1 MLKFKYCL
9 IYIALTLGLQAT
21 DYDNL
26 EEENQQLDEKIN
38 HLKQQ
43 LTEKGV
49 SPKEINKDE
58 FEEEYIDRSYPKISS
73 KKKEKLL
80 KSFSIADDKSGVFL
94 GGGYAYGELN
104 LSYQGEMLDRY
115 GANAPSAFKNNI
127 NINAPVSMISAKFG
141 YQKYFVPYF
150 GTRFY
155 GDLLLGGGVLKENA
169 PKQGSFFCILGGRET
184 GGGGGGSVKFKTKK
198 GFFFGFL
205 GERFYGDFVVG
216 GGVLKENALKQ
227 GSFIYIL
234 GAMNTD
240 LLFDMPLDFKTK
252 KHFLGVYA
260 GFGIGLMLYQDKP
273 NQNGRNLVVGGY
285 SSPNFLWK
293 SLIEVDYTFN
303 VGVSLTLYRKH
314 RLEIGTKLPISY
326 LRMGVEEGALY
337 QNKEDDERL
346 LVSAN
351 NQFKRSSFLLVNYAF
366 IF

>member
-9 IYIALTLGLQAT
+9 VYIALILGLQAT

-38 HLKQQ
+38 NLKQQ

-49 SPKEINKDE
+49 SPKEINKDK

-80 KSFSIADDKSGVFL
+80 KSFSIANDRSGVFL

-127 NINAPVSMISAKFG
+127 NINAPVSMISVKFG

-155 GDLLLGGGVLKENA
+155 GDLLLGGGA
-169 PKQGSFFCILGGRET
+169 
-184 GGGGGGSVKFKTKK
+184 
-198 GFFFGFL
+198 
-205 GERFYGDFVVG
+205 
-216 GGVLKENALKQ
+216 LKENALKQ
-227 GSFIYIL
+227 GSFFYVL
-234 GAMNTD
+234 GAVNTD

-260 GFGIGLMLYQDKP
+260 GFGIGLMLYQDRP
-273 NQNGRNLVVGGY
+273 NQNGRNLVAGGY

-326 LRMGVEEGALY
+326 LRMGVEEGAIY

>member
-9 IYIALTLGLQAT
+9 IYIVLILGLQAT

-26 EEENQQLDEKIN
+26 EEENQQLDKQIN
-38 HLKQQ
+38 NLKQQ

-49 SPKEINKDE
+49 SPKEIDKDK
-58 FEEEYIDRSYPKISS
+58 FEEEYIDQSYPKISS

-80 KSFSIADDKSGVFL
+80 KSFSIANDRSGVFL

-127 NINAPVSMISAKFG
+127 NINAPVSMISVKFG

-155 GDLLLGGGVLKENA
+155 GDLLLGGGA
-169 PKQGSFFCILGGRET
+169 
-184 GGGGGGSVKFKTKK
+184 
-198 GFFFGFL
+198 
-205 GERFYGDFVVG
+205 
-216 GGVLKENALKQ
+216 LKENALKQ
-227 GSFIYIL
+227 GSFIYVL

-273 NQNGRNLVVGGY
+273 NQNGRDLVVGGY

-326 LRMGVEEGALY
+326 LRMGVEEGAIY

>member
-9 IYIALTLGLQAT
+9 IHIVLILGLQAA

-38 HLKQQ
+38 NLKQQ

-49 SPKEINKDE
+49 SPKEINKDK

-80 KSFSIADDKSGVFL
+80 KSFSIANDRSGVFL

-104 LSYQGEMLDRY
+104 LFYQGEMLDRY

-127 NINAPVSMISAKFG
+127 NINAPVSMISVKFG

-155 GDLLLGGGVLKENA
+155 GDLLLGGGALKE
-169 PKQGSFFCILGGRET
+169 
-184 GGGGGGSVKFKTKK
+184 
-198 GFFFGFL
+198 
-205 GERFYGDFVVG
+205 D
-216 GGVLKENALKQ
+216 ALKQ

-326 LRMGVEEGALY
+326 LRMGVEEGAIY
-337 QNKEDDERL
+337 HNKEDDERL

>member
-9 IYIALTLGLQAT
+9 VYLALILGLQAT

-49 SPKEINKDE
+49 SPKEMDKDK
-58 FEEEYIDRSYPKISS
+58 FEEEYLERTYPKISS
-73 KKKEKLL
+73 KKRKKLL

-127 NINAPVSMISAKFG
+127 NINAPVSMISVKFG

-155 GDLLLGGGVLKENA
+155 GDLLLGGGVLKEDA
-169 PKQGSFFCILGGRET
+169 SKQ
-184 GGGGGGSVKFKTKK
+184 SV
-198 GFFFGFL
+198 
-205 GERFYGDFVVG
+205 
-216 GGVLKENALKQ
+216 
-227 GSFIYIL
+227 GSFIYVL

-346 LVSAN
+346 LISAN

>member
-1 MLKFKYCL
+1 MKLKYWLVYLAF
-9 IYIALTLGLQAT
+9 IIGLQAT

-38 HLKQQ
+38 NLKRQ

-49 SPKEINKDE
+49 SPKEMDKDK
-58 FEEEYIDRSYPKISS
+58 FEEEYLERTYPKISS
-73 KKKEKLL
+73 KKRKKLL

-104 LSYQGEMLDRY
+104 LSYQGEMNDKY

-127 NINAPVSMISAKFG
+127 NINAPVSMISVKFG

-155 GDLLLGGGVLKENA
+155 GDLLLGGGA
-169 PKQGSFFCILGGRET
+169 
-184 GGGGGGSVKFKTKK
+184 
-198 GFFFGFL
+198 
-205 GERFYGDFVVG
+205 
-216 GGVLKENALKQ
+216 LKENALKQ
-227 GSFIYIL
+227 PVGSFFYVL

-273 NQNGRNLVVGGY
+273 NQNGRDLVVGGY

-326 LRMGVEEGALY
+326 LRMGVEEGAVY
-337 QNKEDDERL
+337 HNKEDDERL
-346 LVSAN
+346 LISAN

>member
-9 IYIALTLGLQAT
+9 IYIVLILGLQAT

-38 HLKQQ
+38 NLKQQ

-49 SPKEINKDE
+49 SPKEINKDK

-73 KKKEKLL
+73 KKKDKLL
-80 KSFSIADDKSGVFL
+80 KSFSIANDRSGVFL

-115 GANAPSAFKNNI
+115 GTNASSAFKNNI
-127 NINAPVSMISAKFG
+127 NINALVSTISVKFG

-155 GDLLLGGGVLKENA
+155 GDLLLGGGA
-169 PKQGSFFCILGGRET
+169 
-184 GGGGGGSVKFKTKK
+184 
-198 GFFFGFL
+198 
-205 GERFYGDFVVG
+205 
-216 GGVLKENALKQ
+216 LKENALKQ
-227 GSFIYIL
+227 GSFFYVL
-234 GAMNTD
+234 GAVNTD

-273 NQNGRNLVVGGY
+273 NQNGRDLVVGGY

-326 LRMGVEEGALY
+326 LRMGVEEGAIY

>member
-1 MLKFKYCL
+1 MKFKYGL
-9 IYIALTLGLQAT
+9 IYIALIIGLQAT

-49 SPKEINKDE
+49 SPKEMDKDK
-58 FEEEYIDRSYPKISS
+58 FEEEYLERTYPKISS
-73 KKKEKLL
+73 KKRKKLL

-155 GDLLLGGGVLKENA
+155 GDLLLGGGVLKEDA
-169 PKQGSFFCILGGRET
+169 SKQ
-184 GGGGGGSVKFKTKK
+184 SV
-198 GFFFGFL
+198 
-205 GERFYGDFVVG
+205 
-216 GGVLKENALKQ
+216 
-227 GSFIYIL
+227 GSFIYVL
-234 GAMNTD
+234 GAVNTD

-346 LVSAN
+346 LISAN

>member
-1 MLKFKYCL
+1 MKLKYWLVYLAF
-9 IYIALTLGLQAT
+9 IIGLQAT

-38 HLKQQ
+38 NLKRQ

-49 SPKEINKDE
+49 SPKEMDKDK
-58 FEEEYIDRSYPKISS
+58 FEEEYLERTYPKISS
-73 KKKEKLL
+73 KKRKKLL

-104 LSYQGEMLDRY
+104 LSYQGEMNDKY

-169 PKQGSFFCILGGRET
+169 LKQPVGSFFY
-184 GGGGGGSVKFKTKK
+184 V
-198 GFFFGFL
+198 
-205 GERFYGDFVVG
+205 
-216 GGVLKENALKQ
+216 
-227 GSFIYIL
+227 L

-240 LLFDMPLDFKTK
+240 LLFDMPLDFKIK

-273 NQNGRNLVVGGY
+273 NQNGRDLVVGGY

-314 RLEIGTKLPISY
+314 RLEIGTKLPINY
-326 LRMGVEEGALY
+326 LRMGVEEGAVY
-337 QNKEDDERL
+337 HNKENDERL
-346 LVSAN
+346 LISAN

>member
-1 MLKFKYCL
+1 MKLKYWLVYLAF
-9 IYIALTLGLQAT
+9 IIGLQAT

-26 EEENQQLDEKIN
+26 EEENQQLDEKTN
-38 HLKQQ
+38 NLKRQ

-49 SPKEINKDE
+49 SPKEMDKDK
-58 FEEEYIDRSYPKISS
+58 FEEEYLERTYPKISS
-73 KKKEKLL
+73 KKRKKLL

-104 LSYQGEMLDRY
+104 LSYQGEMNDKY

-127 NINAPVSMISAKFG
+127 NINAPVSMISVKFG

-155 GDLLLGGGVLKENA
+155 GDLLLGGGA
-169 PKQGSFFCILGGRET
+169 
-184 GGGGGGSVKFKTKK
+184 
-198 GFFFGFL
+198 
-205 GERFYGDFVVG
+205 
-216 GGVLKENALKQ
+216 LKENALKQ
-227 GSFIYIL
+227 PVGSFFYVL

-273 NQNGRNLVVGGY
+273 NQNGRDLVVGGY

-326 LRMGVEEGALY
+326 LRMGVEEGAVY
-337 QNKEDDERL
+337 HNKEDDERL
-346 LVSAN
+346 LISAN

>member
-1 MLKFKYCL
+1 MLKFKYGL
-9 IYIALTLGLQAT
+9 IYIVLIIGLQAT

-49 SPKEINKDE
+49 SPKEMDKDK
-58 FEEEYIDRSYPKISS
+58 FEEEYLERTYPKISS
-73 KKKEKLL
+73 KKRKKLL

-104 LSYQGEMLDRY
+104 LSYQGEMLDKY

-127 NINAPVSMISAKFG
+127 NINAPVSMISVKFG

-169 PKQGSFFCILGGRET
+169 SKQ
-184 GGGGGGSVKFKTKK
+184 SV
-198 GFFFGFL
+198 
-205 GERFYGDFVVG
+205 
-216 GGVLKENALKQ
+216 
-227 GSFIYIL
+227 GSFIYVL
-234 GAMNTD
+234 GAVNTD

>member
-1 MLKFKYCL
+1 MLKFKYGL
-9 IYIALTLGLQAT
+9 IYIALILGLQAT

-49 SPKEINKDE
+49 SPKEMDKDK
-58 FEEEYIDRSYPKISS
+58 FEEEYLERTYPKISS
-73 KKKEKLL
+73 KKRKKLL

-94 GGGYAYGELN
+94 GGGYAYGEFN

-127 NINAPVSMISAKFG
+127 KINAPVSMISVKFG
-141 YQKYFVPYF
+141 YQKYFMPYF

-155 GDLLLGGGVLKENA
+155 GDLLLGGGVLKE
-169 PKQGSFFCILGGRET
+169 
-184 GGGGGGSVKFKTKK
+184 
-198 GFFFGFL
+198 
-205 GERFYGDFVVG
+205 D
-216 GGVLKENALKQ
+216 ALKQ
-227 GSFIYIL
+227 SVGSFIYVL

-337 QNKEDDERL
+337 QNKEDNERL
-346 LVSAN
+346 LISAN

>member
-49 SPKEINKDE
+49 SPKEINKNE

-80 KSFSIADDKSGVFL
+80 KSFSIANDRSGVFL

-127 NINAPVSMISAKFG
+127 NINAPVSMISVKFG

-155 GDLLLGGGVLKENA
+155 GDLLLGGGA
-169 PKQGSFFCILGGRET
+169 
-184 GGGGGGSVKFKTKK
+184 
-198 GFFFGFL
+198 
-205 GERFYGDFVVG
+205 
-216 GGVLKENALKQ
+216 LKENALKQ
-227 GSFIYIL
+227 GSFFYVL
-234 GAMNTD
+234 GAVNTD

-273 NQNGRNLVVGGY
+273 NQNGRDLVVGGY

>member
-1 MLKFKYCL
+1 MLKFKYGL
-9 IYIALTLGLQAT
+9 IYIALILGLQAT

-49 SPKEINKDE
+49 SPKEMDKDK
-58 FEEEYIDRSYPKISS
+58 FEEEYLERTYPKISS
-73 KKKEKLL
+73 KKRKKLL

-127 NINAPVSMISAKFG
+127 NINAPVSMISVKFG

-169 PKQGSFFCILGGRET
+169 SKQ
-184 GGGGGGSVKFKTKK
+184 SV
-198 GFFFGFL
+198 
-205 GERFYGDFVVG
+205 
-216 GGVLKENALKQ
+216 
-227 GSFIYIL
+227 GSFIYVL

-260 GFGIGLMLYQDKP
+260 GFGIGLMLYQDRP
-273 NQNGRNLVVGGY
+273 NQNGRNLVMGGY

-346 LVSAN
+346 LISAN

>member
-1 MLKFKYCL
+1 MKLKYWLVYLAF
-9 IYIALTLGLQAT
+9 IIGLQAT

-38 HLKQQ
+38 NLKRQ

-49 SPKEINKDE
+49 SPKEMDKDK
-58 FEEEYIDRSYPKISS
+58 FEEEYLERTYPKISS
-73 KKKEKLL
+73 KKRKKLL

-104 LSYQGEMLDRY
+104 LSYQGEMNDKY

-127 NINAPVSMISAKFG
+127 NINAPVSMISVKFG

-155 GDLLLGGGVLKENA
+155 GDLLLGGGA
-169 PKQGSFFCILGGRET
+169 
-184 GGGGGGSVKFKTKK
+184 
-198 GFFFGFL
+198 
-205 GERFYGDFVVG
+205 
-216 GGVLKENALKQ
+216 LKENALKQ
-227 GSFIYIL
+227 PVGSFFYIL

-273 NQNGRNLVVGGY
+273 NQNGRDLVVGGY

-326 LRMGVEEGALY
+326 LRMGVEEGAIY
-337 QNKEDDERL
+337 HNKENDERL
-346 LVSAN
+346 LISAN

>member
-9 IYIALTLGLQAT
+9 IYIVLILGLQAT
-21 DYDNL
+21 DYDNLEL

-49 SPKEINKDE
+49 SPKEINKDK

-73 KKKEKLL
+73 KKKEKLF
-80 KSFSIADDKSGVFL
+80 KSFSIANDRSGVFL

-127 NINAPVSMISAKFG
+127 NINAPVSMISVKFG

-155 GDLLLGGGVLKENA
+155 GDLLLGGGA
-169 PKQGSFFCILGGRET
+169 
-184 GGGGGGSVKFKTKK
+184 
-198 GFFFGFL
+198 
-205 GERFYGDFVVG
+205 
-216 GGVLKENALKQ
+216 LKENALKQ
-227 GSFIYIL
+227 GSFFYVL
-234 GAMNTD
+234 GAVNTD

-326 LRMGVEEGALY
+326 LRMGVEEGAIY
-337 QNKEDDERL
+337 QNKEDNERL

>member
-1 MLKFKYCL
+1 MLKFKYGL
-9 IYIALTLGLQAT
+9 IYIALIIGLQAT

-49 SPKEINKDE
+49 SPKEMDKDK
-58 FEEEYIDRSYPKISS
+58 FEEEYLERTYPKISS
-73 KKKEKLL
+73 KKRKKLL

-127 NINAPVSMISAKFG
+127 KINAPVSMISVKFG

-155 GDLLLGGGVLKENA
+155 GDLLLGGGVLKEDA
-169 PKQGSFFCILGGRET
+169 SKQ
-184 GGGGGGSVKFKTKK
+184 SV
-198 GFFFGFL
+198 
-205 GERFYGDFVVG
+205 
-216 GGVLKENALKQ
+216 
-227 GSFIYIL
+227 GSFIYVL
-234 GAMNTD
+234 GAVNTD

-337 QNKEDDERL
+337 QNKEDNERL
-346 LVSAN
+346 LISAN

>member
-1 MLKFKYCL
+1 MKFKYGL
-9 IYIALTLGLQAT
+9 IYIALIIGLQAT

-49 SPKEINKDE
+49 SPKEMDKDK
-58 FEEEYIDRSYPKISS
+58 FEEEYLERTYPKISS
-73 KKKEKLL
+73 KKRKKLL

-94 GGGYAYGELN
+94 GGGYAYGGLN

-127 NINAPVSMISAKFG
+127 NINAPVSMISVKFG

-155 GDLLLGGGVLKENA
+155 GDLLLGGGVLKEDA
-169 PKQGSFFCILGGRET
+169 SKQ
-184 GGGGGGSVKFKTKK
+184 SV
-198 GFFFGFL
+198 
-205 GERFYGDFVVG
+205 
-216 GGVLKENALKQ
+216 
-227 GSFIYIL
+227 GSFIYVL
-234 GAMNTD
+234 GAVNTD

-346 LVSAN
+346 LISAN

>member
-1 MLKFKYCL
+1 MLKFKYGL
-9 IYIALTLGLQAT
+9 IYIALIIGLQAT

-49 SPKEINKDE
+49 SPKEMDKDK
-58 FEEEYIDRSYPKISS
+58 FEEEYLERTYPKISS
-73 KKKEKLL
+73 KKRKKLL

-155 GDLLLGGGVLKENA
+155 GDLLLGGGVLKEDA
-169 PKQGSFFCILGGRET
+169 SKQ
-184 GGGGGGSVKFKTKK
+184 SV
-198 GFFFGFL
+198 
-205 GERFYGDFVVG
+205 
-216 GGVLKENALKQ
+216 
-227 GSFIYIL
+227 GSFIYVL
-234 GAMNTD
+234 GAVNTD

-273 NQNGRNLVVGGY
+273 NQNGRNLVMGGY

-346 LVSAN
+346 LISAN

>member
-9 IYIALTLGLQAT
+9 IYIALILGLQAT

-38 HLKQQ
+38 NLKQQ

-49 SPKEINKDE
+49 SPKEINKDK

-80 KSFSIADDKSGVFL
+80 KSFSIANDRSGVFL

-127 NINAPVSMISAKFG
+127 NINAPVSMISVKFG
-141 YQKYFVPYF
+141 YQKYFMPYF

-155 GDLLLGGGVLKENA
+155 GDLLLGGGALKENTL
-169 PKQGSFFCILGGRET
+169 KQGSFFY
-184 GGGGGGSVKFKTKK
+184 V
-198 GFFFGFL
+198 
-205 GERFYGDFVVG
+205 
-216 GGVLKENALKQ
+216 
-227 GSFIYIL
+227 L
-234 GAMNTD
+234 GAVNTD

-273 NQNGRNLVVGGY
+273 NQNGRDLVVGGY

-326 LRMGVEEGALY
+326 LRMGVEEGAIY

>member
-1 MLKFKYCL
+1 MLKFKYGL
-9 IYIALTLGLQAT
+9 IYVALIIGLQAT

-49 SPKEINKDE
+49 SPKEMDKDK
-58 FEEEYIDRSYPKISS
+58 FEEEYLERTYPKISS
-73 KKKEKLL
+73 KKRKKLL

-127 NINAPVSMISAKFG
+127 KINAPVSMISVKFG

-155 GDLLLGGGVLKENA
+155 GDLLLGGGVLKEDA
-169 PKQGSFFCILGGRET
+169 SKQ
-184 GGGGGGSVKFKTKK
+184 SV
-198 GFFFGFL
+198 
-205 GERFYGDFVVG
+205 
-216 GGVLKENALKQ
+216 
-227 GSFIYIL
+227 GSFIYVL
-234 GAMNTD
+234 GAVNTD

-346 LVSAN
+346 LISAN

>member
-1 MLKFKYCL
+1 IK
-9 IYIALTLGLQAT
+9 
-21 DYDNL
+21 
-26 EEENQQLDEKIN
+26 
-38 HLKQQ
+38 
-43 LTEKGV
+43 
-49 SPKEINKDE
+49 
-58 FEEEYIDRSYPKISS
+58 
-73 KKKEKLL
+73 
-80 KSFSIADDKSGVFL
+80 
-94 GGGYAYGELN
+94 
-104 LSYQGEMLDRY
+104 
-115 GANAPSAFKNNI
+115 
-127 NINAPVSMISAKFG
+127 INAPVSMISTKFG

-155 GDLLLGGGVLKENA
+155 GDLLLGGGVLKEDA
-169 PKQGSFFCILGGRET
+169 SKQ
-184 GGGGGGSVKFKTKK
+184 SV
-198 GFFFGFL
+198 
-205 GERFYGDFVVG
+205 
-216 GGVLKENALKQ
+216 
-227 GSFIYIL
+227 GSFIYVL
-234 GAMNTD
+234 GAVNTD

-346 LVSAN
+346 LISAN

>member
-1 MLKFKYCL
+1 MKLKYWLVYLAF
-9 IYIALTLGLQAT
+9 IIGLQAT

-49 SPKEINKDE
+49 SPKEMDKDK
-58 FEEEYIDRSYPKISS
+58 FEEEYLERTYPKISS
-73 KKKEKLL
+73 KKRKKLL

-127 NINAPVSMISAKFG
+127 KINAPVSMISVKFG

-169 PKQGSFFCILGGRET
+169 SKQ
-184 GGGGGGSVKFKTKK
+184 SV
-198 GFFFGFL
+198 
-205 GERFYGDFVVG
+205 
-216 GGVLKENALKQ
+216 
-227 GSFIYIL
+227 GSFIYVL
-234 GAMNTD
+234 GAVNTD

-260 GFGIGLMLYQDKP
+260 GFGLGLMLYQDRP
-273 NQNGRNLVVGGY
+273 NQNGRNLVMGGY

-326 LRMGVEEGALY
+326 LRMGVEEGAIY

-346 LVSAN
+346 LISAN

>member
-9 IYIALTLGLQAT
+9 VYIALILGLQAT

-38 HLKQQ
+38 NLKQQ

-49 SPKEINKDE
+49 SPKEINKDK

-80 KSFSIADDKSGVFL
+80 KSFFIADDKSGVFL

-127 NINAPVSMISAKFG
+127 NINAPVSMISVKFG

-155 GDLLLGGGVLKENA
+155 GDLLLGGGA
-169 PKQGSFFCILGGRET
+169 
-184 GGGGGGSVKFKTKK
+184 
-198 GFFFGFL
+198 
-205 GERFYGDFVVG
+205 
-216 GGVLKENALKQ
+216 LKENALKQ
-227 GSFIYIL
+227 GSFFYVL
-234 GAMNTD
+234 GAVNTD

-273 NQNGRNLVVGGY
+273 NQNGRDLVVGGY

-326 LRMGVEEGALY
+326 LRMGVEEGAIY
-337 QNKEDDERL
+337 HNKEDDERL

>member
-1 MLKFKYCL
+1 MKLKYWLVYLAF
-9 IYIALTLGLQAT
+9 IIGLQAT

-49 SPKEINKDE
+49 SPKEMDKDK
-58 FEEEYIDRSYPKISS
+58 FEEEYLERTYPKISS
-73 KKKEKLL
+73 KKRKKLL

-127 NINAPVSMISAKFG
+127 NINSPVSMISAKFG

-155 GDLLLGGGVLKENA
+155 GDLLLGGGVLKEDA
-169 PKQGSFFCILGGRET
+169 SKQPVGSFF
-184 GGGGGGSVKFKTKK
+184 
-198 GFFFGFL
+198 
-205 GERFYGDFVVG
+205 
-216 GGVLKENALKQ
+216 
-227 GSFIYIL
+227 YIL

-273 NQNGRNLVVGGY
+273 NQNGRDLVVGGY

-314 RLEIGTKLPISY
+314 RLEIGAKLPIGY
-326 LRMGVEEGALY
+326 LRMGVEEGAVY
-337 QNKEDDERL
+337 HNKEDDERL
-346 LVSAN
+346 LISAN

>member
-1 MLKFKYCL
+1 MLKFKYGL
-9 IYIALTLGLQAT
+9 IYIALILGLQAA

-49 SPKEINKDE
+49 SPKEMDKDK
-58 FEEEYIDRSYPKISS
+58 FEEEYLERTYPKISS
-73 KKKEKLL
+73 KKRKKLL

-127 NINAPVSMISAKFG
+127 KINAPVSMISVKFG

-155 GDLLLGGGVLKENA
+155 GDLLLGGGVLKEDA
-169 PKQGSFFCILGGRET
+169 SKQ
-184 GGGGGGSVKFKTKK
+184 SV
-198 GFFFGFL
+198 
-205 GERFYGDFVVG
+205 
-216 GGVLKENALKQ
+216 
-227 GSFIYIL
+227 GSFIYVL
-234 GAMNTD
+234 GAVNTD

-346 LVSAN
+346 LISAN

>member
-9 IYIALTLGLQAT
+9 IYIALILGLQAT

-26 EEENQQLDEKIN
+26 KEENQQLDEKIN

-49 SPKEINKDE
+49 SPKEINKDK
-58 FEEEYIDRSYPKISS
+58 FEEEYIDRSYPKISF

-80 KSFSIADDKSGVFL
+80 KSFSIANDRSGVFL

-127 NINAPVSMISAKFG
+127 NINAPVSMISVKFG

-155 GDLLLGGGVLKENA
+155 GDLLLGGGA
-169 PKQGSFFCILGGRET
+169 
-184 GGGGGGSVKFKTKK
+184 
-198 GFFFGFL
+198 
-205 GERFYGDFVVG
+205 
-216 GGVLKENALKQ
+216 LKENALKQ
-227 GSFIYIL
+227 GSFIYVL

-326 LRMGVEEGALY
+326 LRMGVEEGAIY

>member
-9 IYIALTLGLQAT
+9 IYIALILGLQAT

-49 SPKEINKDE
+49 SPKEINKDK

-127 NINAPVSMISAKFG
+127 NINAPVSMISVKFG

-155 GDLLLGGGVLKENA
+155 GDLLLGGGALKEN
-169 PKQGSFFCILGGRET
+169 
-184 GGGGGGSVKFKTKK
+184 V
-198 GFFFGFL
+198 
-205 GERFYGDFVVG
+205 
-216 GGVLKENALKQ
+216 LKQ
-227 GSFIYIL
+227 GSFIYVL
-234 GAMNTD
+234 GAVNTD

-273 NQNGRNLVVGGY
+273 NQNGRNLVAGGY

-326 LRMGVEEGALY
+326 LRMGVEEGAIY
-337 QNKEDDERL
+337 HNKEDDERL

>member
-9 IYIALTLGLQAT
+9 IYIALILGLQAT

-38 HLKQQ
+38 NLKQQ
-43 LTEKGV
+43 LTEKRV
-49 SPKEINKDE
+49 SPKEINKDK

-80 KSFSIADDKSGVFL
+80 KSFSIANDRSGVFL

-127 NINAPVSMISAKFG
+127 NINAPVSMISVKFG

-155 GDLLLGGGVLKENA
+155 GDLLLGGGA
-169 PKQGSFFCILGGRET
+169 
-184 GGGGGGSVKFKTKK
+184 
-198 GFFFGFL
+198 
-205 GERFYGDFVVG
+205 
-216 GGVLKENALKQ
+216 LKENALKQ
-227 GSFIYIL
+227 GSFFYVL

-326 LRMGVEEGALY
+326 LRMGVEEGAIY
-337 QNKEDDERL
+337 HNKEDDERL

>member
-1 MLKFKYCL
+1 MLKFKYGL
-9 IYIALTLGLQAT
+9 IYIALILGLQAT

-49 SPKEINKDE
+49 SPKEMDKDK
-58 FEEEYIDRSYPKISS
+58 FEEEYLERTYPKISS
-73 KKKEKLL
+73 KKRKKLL

-94 GGGYAYGELN
+94 GGGYAYGGLN

-127 NINAPVSMISAKFG
+127 KINAPVSMISAKFG

-155 GDLLLGGGVLKENA
+155 GDLLLGGGVLKEDA
-169 PKQGSFFCILGGRET
+169 SKQ
-184 GGGGGGSVKFKTKK
+184 SV
-198 GFFFGFL
+198 
-205 GERFYGDFVVG
+205 
-216 GGVLKENALKQ
+216 
-227 GSFIYIL
+227 GSFIYVL
-234 GAMNTD
+234 GAVNTD

-260 GFGIGLMLYQDKP
+260 GFGIGLMLYQDRP

-346 LVSAN
+346 LISAN

>member
-1 MLKFKYCL
+1 MKLKYWLVYLAF
-9 IYIALTLGLQAT
+9 IIGLQAT

-38 HLKQQ
+38 NLKRQ

-49 SPKEINKDE
+49 SPKEMDKDK
-58 FEEEYIDRSYPKISS
+58 FEEEYLERTYPKISS
-73 KKKEKLL
+73 KKRKKLL

-104 LSYQGEMLDRY
+104 LSYQGEMNDKY

-127 NINAPVSMISAKFG
+127 NINAPVSMISVKFG

-155 GDLLLGGGVLKENA
+155 GDLLLGGGAL
-169 PKQGSFFCILGGRET
+169 R
-184 GGGGGGSVKFKTKK
+184 
-198 GFFFGFL
+198 
-205 GERFYGDFVVG
+205 
-216 GGVLKENALKQ
+216 ENALKQ
-227 GSFIYIL
+227 PVGSFFYIL

-326 LRMGVEEGALY
+326 LRMGVEEGAIY
-337 QNKEDDERL
+337 HNKENDERL
-346 LVSAN
+346 LISAN

>member
-1 MLKFKYCL
+1 MKFKYCL
-9 IYIALTLGLQAT
+9 IYIALILGLQAT

-26 EEENQQLDEKIN
+26 EEKNQQLDEKIN
-38 HLKQQ
+38 NLKQQ

-49 SPKEINKDE
+49 SPKEINKDK

-80 KSFSIADDKSGVFL
+80 KSFSIANDRSGVFL

-115 GANAPSAFKNNI
+115 GANVPSAFKNNI
-127 NINAPVSMISAKFG
+127 NINAPISMISVKFG

-155 GDLLLGGGVLKENA
+155 GDLLLGGGA
-169 PKQGSFFCILGGRET
+169 
-184 GGGGGGSVKFKTKK
+184 
-198 GFFFGFL
+198 
-205 GERFYGDFVVG
+205 
-216 GGVLKENALKQ
+216 LKENALKQ
-227 GSFIYIL
+227 GSFFYVL
-234 GAMNTD
+234 GAVNTD

-326 LRMGVEEGALY
+326 LRMGVEEGAIY
-337 QNKEDDERL
+337 HNKEDDERL
-346 LVSAN
+346 LISAN

>member
-1 MLKFKYCL
+1 MKLKYWLVYLAF
-9 IYIALTLGLQAT
+9 IIGLQAT

-38 HLKQQ
+38 NLKRQ

-49 SPKEINKDE
+49 SPKEMDKDK
-58 FEEEYIDRSYPKISS
+58 FEEEYLERTYPKISS
-73 KKKEKLL
+73 KKRKKLL

-155 GDLLLGGGVLKENA
+155 GDLLLGGGA
-169 PKQGSFFCILGGRET
+169 
-184 GGGGGGSVKFKTKK
+184 
-198 GFFFGFL
+198 
-205 GERFYGDFVVG
+205 
-216 GGVLKENALKQ
+216 LKENALKQ
-227 GSFIYIL
+227 PVGSFFYVL
-234 GAMNTD
+234 GAVNTD

-273 NQNGRNLVVGGY
+273 NQNGRDLVVGGY

-326 LRMGVEEGALY
+326 LRMGVEEGAIY
-337 QNKEDDERL
+337 HNKENDERL
-346 LVSAN
+346 LISAN

>member
-1 MLKFKYCL
+1 MLKFKYGL
-9 IYIALTLGLQAT
+9 IYIALILGLQAT

-49 SPKEINKDE
+49 SPKEMDKDK
-58 FEEEYIDRSYPKISS
+58 FEEEYLERTYPKISS
-73 KKKEKLL
+73 KKRKKLL

-127 NINAPVSMISAKFG
+127 KINAPVSMISAKFG

-155 GDLLLGGGVLKENA
+155 GDLLLGGGVLKEDA
-169 PKQGSFFCILGGRET
+169 SKQ
-184 GGGGGGSVKFKTKK
+184 SV
-198 GFFFGFL
+198 
-205 GERFYGDFVVG
+205 
-216 GGVLKENALKQ
+216 
-227 GSFIYIL
+227 GSFIYVL
-234 GAMNTD
+234 GAVNTD
-240 LLFDMPLDFKTK
+240 LLFDMPLDFKAK

-346 LVSAN
+346 LISAN

>member
-9 IYIALTLGLQAT
+9 IYIALILGLQAT

-58 FEEEYIDRSYPKISS
+58 FEEEYIDRSYSKISS

-104 LSYQGEMLDRY
+104 LSYQGEMNDKY
-115 GANAPSAFKNNI
+115 GVNAPSAFKNNI
-127 NINAPVSMISAKFG
+127 SLNAPVSMISVKFG

-155 GDLLLGGGVLKENA
+155 GDLLLGGGALKKENA
-169 PKQGSFFCILGGRET
+169 I
-184 GGGGGGSVKFKTKK
+184 
-198 GFFFGFL
+198 
-205 GERFYGDFVVG
+205 
-216 GGVLKENALKQ
+216 KQ
-227 GSFIYIL
+227 GSFIYVL
-234 GAMNTD
+234 GAVNTD

>member
-1 MLKFKYCL
+1 MLKFKYGL
-9 IYIALTLGLQAT
+9 IYIALILGLQAT

-49 SPKEINKDE
+49 SPKEINKDK
-58 FEEEYIDRSYPKISS
+58 FEEEYLERTYPKISS
-73 KKKEKLL
+73 KKRKKLL

-94 GGGYAYGELN
+94 GGGYAYGGFN

-127 NINAPVSMISAKFG
+127 NINAPVSMISVKFG

-155 GDLLLGGGVLKENA
+155 GDLLLGGGALKENVF
-169 PKQGSFFCILGGRET
+169 KQP
-184 GGGGGGSVKFKTKK
+184 V
-198 GFFFGFL
+198 
-205 GERFYGDFVVG
+205 
-216 GGVLKENALKQ
+216 
-227 GSFIYIL
+227 GSFIYVL

-260 GFGIGLMLYQDKP
+260 GFGIGLMLYQDRP
-273 NQNGRNLVVGGY
+273 NQNGRNLVIGGY

-346 LVSAN
+346 LISAN

>member
-1 MLKFKYCL
+1 MKFKYCL
-9 IYIALTLGLQAT
+9 VYIALILGLQAT

-38 HLKQQ
+38 NLKQQ

-80 KSFSIADDKSGVFL
+80 KSFSIANDRSGVFL

-127 NINAPVSMISAKFG
+127 NINAPVSMISVKFG

-155 GDLLLGGGVLKENA
+155 GDLLLGGGA
-169 PKQGSFFCILGGRET
+169 
-184 GGGGGGSVKFKTKK
+184 
-198 GFFFGFL
+198 
-205 GERFYGDFVVG
+205 
-216 GGVLKENALKQ
+216 LKENALKQ
-227 GSFIYIL
+227 GSFFYVL
-234 GAMNTD
+234 GAVNTD

-273 NQNGRNLVVGGY
+273 NQNGRDLVVGGY

-326 LRMGVEEGALY
+326 LRMGVEEGAIY
-337 QNKEDDERL
+337 QNKENDERL

>member
-1 MLKFKYCL
+1 MKLKYWLVYLAF
-9 IYIALTLGLQAT
+9 IIGLQAT

-38 HLKQQ
+38 NLKRQ

-49 SPKEINKDE
+49 SPKEMDKDK
-58 FEEEYIDRSYPKISS
+58 FEEEYLERTYPKISS
-73 KKKEKLL
+73 KKRKKLL

-104 LSYQGEMLDRY
+104 LSYQGEMLDGY
-115 GANAPSAFKNNI
+115 GTNAPSAFKNNI
-127 NINAPVSMISAKFG
+127 NINAPVSIISVKFG

-155 GDLLLGGGVLKENA
+155 GDLLLGGGA
-169 PKQGSFFCILGGRET
+169 
-184 GGGGGGSVKFKTKK
+184 
-198 GFFFGFL
+198 
-205 GERFYGDFVVG
+205 
-216 GGVLKENALKQ
+216 LKENALKQ
-227 GSFIYIL
+227 SVGSFIYVL

-326 LRMGVEEGALY
+326 LRMGVEEGAIY
-337 QNKEDDERL
+337 HNKENDERL
-346 LVSAN
+346 LISAN

>member
-1 MLKFKYCL
+1 MLKFKYGL
-9 IYIALTLGLQAT
+9 VYIALIIGLQAT

-49 SPKEINKDE
+49 SPKEMDKDK
-58 FEEEYIDRSYPKISS
+58 FEEEYLERTYPKISS
-73 KKKEKLL
+73 KKRKKLL

-94 GGGYAYGELN
+94 GGGYAYGGLN

-127 NINAPVSMISAKFG
+127 NINAPVSMISVKFG

-155 GDLLLGGGVLKENA
+155 GDLLLGGGALKEDTS
-169 PKQGSFFCILGGRET
+169 KQ
-184 GGGGGGSVKFKTKK
+184 SV
-198 GFFFGFL
+198 
-205 GERFYGDFVVG
+205 
-216 GGVLKENALKQ
+216 
-227 GSFIYIL
+227 GSFIYVL
-234 GAMNTD
+234 GAVNTD

-260 GFGIGLMLYQDKP
+260 GFGIGLMLYQDRP

>member
-1 MLKFKYCL
+1 MLKFKYGL
-9 IYIALTLGLQAT
+9 IYIALIIGLQAT

-49 SPKEINKDE
+49 SPKEMDKDK
-58 FEEEYIDRSYPKISS
+58 FEEEYLERTYPKISS
-73 KKKEKLL
+73 KKRKKLL

-127 NINAPVSMISAKFG
+127 EINAPVSMISAKFG

-155 GDLLLGGGVLKENA
+155 GDLLLGGGVLKEDA
-169 PKQGSFFCILGGRET
+169 SKQ
-184 GGGGGGSVKFKTKK
+184 SV
-198 GFFFGFL
+198 
-205 GERFYGDFVVG
+205 
-216 GGVLKENALKQ
+216 
-227 GSFIYIL
+227 GSFIYVL
-234 GAMNTD
+234 GAVNTD

-337 QNKEDDERL
+337 QNKENDERL
-346 LVSAN
+346 LISAN

>member
-1 MLKFKYCL
+1 M
-9 IYIALTLGLQAT
+9 
-21 DYDNL
+21 
-26 EEENQQLDEKIN
+26 
-38 HLKQQ
+38 
-43 LTEKGV
+43 
-49 SPKEINKDE
+49 
-58 FEEEYIDRSYPKISS
+58 
-73 KKKEKLL
+73 
-80 KSFSIADDKSGVFL
+80 FL

-155 GDLLLGGGVLKENA
+155 GDLLLGGGA
-169 PKQGSFFCILGGRET
+169 
-184 GGGGGGSVKFKTKK
+184 
-198 GFFFGFL
+198 
-205 GERFYGDFVVG
+205 
-216 GGVLKENALKQ
+216 LKENALNQ
-227 GSFIYIL
+227 PVGSFFYVL
-234 GAMNTD
+234 GAVNTD

-326 LRMGVEEGALY
+326 LRMGVEEGAVY
-337 QNKEDDERL
+337 HNKENDERL
-346 LVSAN
+346 LISAN